1 MSGADRDW
9 RPGARC
15 QVRVPATSANL
26 GPGFDSLGLALG
38 LYDVVEAEVVEDG
51 LDVEVTGHGAGHLPL
66 GEEHLVVR
74 AVRAAGRSWGLPHL
88 PGLRLRA
95 HNAIPHGRGLGS
107 SAAAVVAGVALAD
120 LLATP
125 DPERTSA
132 ELLTVACRL
141 EGHPDNAAAALLG
154 GLTIAWCGDGDADTG
169 PVDGPAAP
177 VHAVRLQPHTAVEPV
192 VLVPEHQLETR
203 HARSVLP
210 DVVPHDDAARTAGRA
225 ALLVH
230 ALTAAPELLLPATED
245 WLHQRPRAAA
255 MPETLALVGDLRER
269 GHAAVVSG
277 AGPSVLVLCVGDEDG
292 GLGESATQLTGR
304 PPQGWTALAPGIAY
318 QGTRGGNLGQGSRS
332 GRTVLD

>member
-1 MSGADRDW
+1 MSDGAPGW
-9 RPGARC
+9 RTGVRC

-38 LYDVVEAEVVEDG
+38 LYDVVEAEVTADG
-51 LDVEVTGHGAGHLPL
+51 LDVEVTGEGAGLVPL

-88 PGLRLRA
+88 TGLRLRA

-107 SAAAVVAGVALAD
+107 SAAAIVAGVVLAD
-120 LLATP
+120 LLAP
-125 DPERTSA
+125 DPGRA
-132 ELLTVACRL
+132 PQDLLAVACRM

-154 GLTIAWCGDGDADTG
+154 GLTIAWCGEGADA
-169 PVDGPAAP
+169 A
-177 VHAVRLQPHTAVEPV
+177 VHAVRLQPHPAVEPV
-192 VLVPEHQLETR
+192 VLVPDHQLETR
-203 HARSVLP
+203 HARAVLP
-210 DVVPHDDAARTAGRA
+210 DVVPHSDAARTAGRA

-230 ALTAAPELLLPATED
+230 ALTAAPDLLLPATED

-255 MPETLALVGDLRER
+255 MPETLAVVAQLRDA

-277 AGPSVLVLCVGDEDG
+277 AGPSVLVLCVGDDDG
-292 GLGESATQLTGR
+292 GPGRAVSDLAER
-304 PPQGWTALAPGIAY
+304 PPSGWTAITPGIAH
-318 QGTRGGNLGQGSRS
+318 QGTRGGNSGRGSLT